1 MPFAVVWSSL
11 KNLELLSATPRATL
25 TLLPYFLSFMRKG
38 KLDCP
43 KKASKFEEEETTTRK
58 GAGEKTAK
66 KTKQNRGLHF
76 CLVPA
81 RQPVPLDM

>member
-1 MPFAVVWSSL
+1 
-11 KNLELLSATPRATL
+11 
-25 TLLPYFLSFMRKG
+25 MRKG

-81 RQPVPLDM
+81 RQPVPVDM